1 MLRNVA
7 TLISLS
13 VTIVGVVSDP
23 NDDPILGTAISAQA
37 SCLVSGD
44 TSVLGVGQ
52 FQGIAIV
59 TARQFYDVLQ
69 QHP

>member
-13 VTIVGVVSDP
+13 VTIVSVVSDP

-37 SCLVSGD
+37 SYLVSGD
-44 TSVLGVGQ
+44 KSVLAVGQ
-52 FQGIAIV
+52 FQGIAIL